1 MCRFFSFLVTVL
13 LGSLSVIAAYPT
25 DLWVVGN
32 ISDMT
37 WSYNNAVKCTNLG
50 NGKYQA
56 LVFRV
61 MNPNGNNSEKYYGNF
76 LLTESLGDNVANR
89 KVYGAPESTIVRLS
103 NGQSKTLKAGIV
115 GANSGEFSDYALPDV
130 AGSYMLSIDL
140 AAGTISVNSSYTPD
154 VMYLLRNMSDGTPQD
169 ISVQLNRVGTS
180 QQYSGSE
187 LPMKFEASGDS
198 KRCYYFVSAASGNQW
213 SVINAERY
221 GLASSIQLE
230 NGTTKLTS
238 GAEMPLFTQKEGTFD
253 VSFNRQTQELSIKP
267 THPDLYLVGAVNG
280 MTWDQRGSGEKIK
293 YVESEKC
300 YYATFVPNAHPNGV
314 SFSFISRSNGNIS
327 ESDNHR
333 YAGFASNQPIS
344 VGSNVLCRADVYNVI
359 SSYALP
365 ANYSCVPLYARISLD
380 NQTMLLQTTPFANS
394 DAPKVNPT
402 NEVWSPN
409 GKIGLVSTIEN
420 GKPYY
425 KVISNNEWVINK
437 SPLGLIS
444 DAVDYTQNLTILSV
458 ETRQINETYTLPTGK
473 KSTYVN
479 NANELTIHLQTVGGQ
494 PFDIVFR
501 VSDDGVAFR
510 YVIPSQDGKSSIII
524 KDEASAVYPA
534 NYKYLLGQKFA
545 SKRNTPNFPYESY
558 YGKYGVY
565 GEYTDWNTA
574 VTDASDP
581 RFNSPVMIGSGSQH
595 ILMSEAE
602 NIGTYSLSLLKAY
615 SSPTGCMMWQH
626 AGDSYQTHKA
636 DGKNNL
642 TVKLPLQTPWRTLQ
656 IGDLPTIFASTMQ
669 ENLCKPTEMTDLLWI
684 EPGVASWDWGGVDG
698 VTYAPLTRYE
708 ADKKYTDMAAKMGWK
723 YILVDGGWS
732 KNDIQNTINYAH
744 SKGIKVI
751 LWMTARLSESTS
763 FSFENME
770 STLRTWKQW
779 GVEGVKID
787 FWEDDSRETME
798 RMELLLKLTAKYKMH
813 VNFHGC
819 TRPSGLRRTYPHLFS
834 YEGILGGENN
844 FWAEAKYMTAQHN
857 INSILTRN
865 VIGSAD
871 FTPVDFASI
880 NGRLN
885 QRYSFAQN
893 LGLSVAY
900 ENGLLHVCESYQNLL
915 PYGPSVILKRV
926 PVTWDE
932 SRLLEGAVSQYLT
945 IARRKGNDWWLAG
958 LTVSA
963 RTANVNLSQ
972 LLSAGKTYT
981 AYIYRD
987 GDTRNKIVVEKQ
999 TVTSASTL
1007 SLNEI
1012 ENGGFLVQ
1020 ISENA
1025 NLEMPIAE
1033 TTYEAESSANELS
1046 SGLTVSSDEAI
1057 YTSGGKKVGN
1067 LGLGRKITFKGI
1079 SVPEDGIYTVTI
1091 YYTTNDT
1098 RYANYQVNGSDLGS
1112 IEFKGNST
1120 SYSMANGSWVRRDV
1134 AFNAG
1139 SANTFALVAPTG
1151 GWSPDIDRI
1160 TVSAKQIADTNTDIP
1175 DNLYVVGSVFD
1186 SQSWKDSYT
1195 ASDVFKCY
1203 NAGNGIFYVN
1213 LWTSDVANRNSFT
1226 FSSTLG
1232 DNAKVM
1238 ANRYGASNA
1247 VKTLQP
1253 GTPSKFIS
1261 LPSEGSFNFSLPKA
1275 NTMYYAT
1282 IDTNN
1287 STISVREASTTE
1299 LPDVIYFVH
1308 STNVQGTWDLN
1319 DASQPAVR
1327 NSNGE
1332 YVFNNV
1338 HIVKE
1343 GTYNQGWYRFV
1354 ASPTGAT
1361 GCSLDNYFGS
1371 MMSNDS
1377 HYLSPNSDITL
1388 NREFGKAN
1396 SSFTNNGVYDIVL
1409 SPSDNRMYLSTVQS
1423 YPENL
1428 YLVGNVN
1435 YRTFDTSGDDLIKCY
1450 NAGNGIYYVTI
1461 NYESGSTDDGSF
1473 YFTNNPDDATNANFK
1488 YCGTVN
1494 DETIALN
1501 QSTYCGSAL
1510 LNTSA
1515 CFKLAD
1521 AGKYYATIDLVNNS
1535 ITLGDEPNILF
1546 LVQNKSIDE
1555 RFVCNWNLFDET
1567 KVLTRVAPLQ
1577 YAAKG
1582 IVLKP
1587 EMDSNKS
1594 YFNFTSILPRLDN
1607 HVAWNTVKIDRWG
1620 NLESFVPGFLTTNL
1634 KNEKEVFYN
1643 GPSGTYNIIVDL
1655 GINTVLLYDAD
1666 TEDYEGF
1673 KIRLVNGRA
1682 ADTTYNGMKLDLGY
1696 CGTTE
1701 YHVANF
1707 VPAWNIGTVGDWPQL
1722 LVEKDGVMLMHGKL
1736 GEEYISGDDYRAIS
1750 TDKSFTGRTFLNPQL
1765 GPFYSL
1771 VVEVDNGAMRMIM
1784 MKSATA
1790 VDKIESHNDIDIRSG
1805 AGFIKVTGVDTYTI
1819 TSMSGIST
1827 TSRAETTY
1835 VAPGFYIVKA
1845 GNKIEKVIVR

>member
-1 MCRFFSFLVTVL
+1 MSKLLTLIVTGL
-13 LGSLSVIAAYPT
+13 LGSLSLVAAYPT

-32 ISDMT
+32 ISDMN

-61 MNPNGNNSEKYYGNF
+61 MDPNGNNSEKYYGNF
-76 LLTESLGDNVANR
+76 LLTESLGDNVTNR

-103 NGQSKTLKAGIV
+103 NGQSKPLIAGIV
-115 GANSGEFSDYALPDV
+115 GANSGAFSDYALPDV

-140 AAGTISVNSSYTPD
+140 AANTITVNSSYTPE
-154 VMYLLRNMSDGTPQD
+154 VMYLLRNMQDGKPQD
-169 ISVQLNRVGTS
+169 IAVQLNRVGTT
-180 QQYSGSE
+180 QQYTGSE
-187 LPMKFEASGDS
+187 LPMKFQADDS
-198 KRCYYFVSAASGNQW
+198 KKCYYYVSAAIGNQW

-221 GLASSIQLE
+221 GLSVSKLLE
-230 NGTTKLTS
+230 NGTETLTS
-238 GAEMPLFTQKEGTFD
+238 GAELALFTQKEGTFD
-253 VSFNRQTQELSIKP
+253 VSFNRQTKELSIKP

-380 NQTMLLQTTPFANS
+380 DQTMLLQTTPFANS

-409 GKIGLVSTIEN
+409 GKVGLVSTIEN

-425 KVISNNEWVINK
+425 KVISNNEWVVNK
-437 SPLGLIS
+437 SPLGLVS
-444 DAVDYTQNLTILSV
+444 DAVDYTQYLTILSA

-479 NANELTIHLQTVGGQ
+479 NANELTIHLQTVGGH

-545 SKRNTPNFPYESY
+545 SKRNNPNFPYESY

-574 VTDASDP
+574 ETDASDP

-626 AGDSYQTHKA
+626 AGDSYQTHKV

-669 ENLCKPTEMTDLLWI
+669 ENLCKPTEMTDLSWL

-708 ADKKYTDMAAKMGWK
+708 ADEKYADMAAKMGWK
-723 YILVDGGWS
+723 YILIDGGWS
-732 KNDIQNTINYAH
+732 EYDIQNTINYAH
-744 SKGIKVI
+744 SKGLKVI

-798 RMELLLKLTAKYKMH
+798 RMELLLKLTAKYKMN

-926 PVTWDE
+926 PQAWDE

-963 RTANVNLSQ
+963 RTVNVNLSQ
-972 LLSAGKTYT
+972 LLPAGKTYT

-1057 YTSGGKKVGN
+1057 YTSGGKKVGG

-1139 SANTFALVAPTG
+1139 SANTFALVAPTS

-1232 DNAKVM
+1232 DNATVM
-1238 ANRYGASNA
+1238 ANRYGAINA

-1261 LPSEGSFNFSLPKA
+1261 LPSAGSFNFSLPKA

-1287 STISVREASTTE
+1287 GTISVREASSTE

-1308 STNVQGTWDLN
+1308 STNVQGKWDLN

-1327 NSNGE
+1327 NSAGQ
-1332 YVFNNV
+1332 YVFKGI

-1343 GTYNQGWYRFV
+1343 GDFQSGWYRFV
-1354 ASPTGAT
+1354 ASPTGAA
-1361 GCSLDNYFGS
+1361 GCILDNYFGS
-1371 MMSNDS
+1371 MMSDDN
-1377 HYLSPNSDITL
+1377 HYITPNSDIRL
-1388 NREFGKAN
+1388 NREFGAAN
-1396 SSFTNNGVYDIVL
+1396 SSFTDNGVYDIVL

-1423 YPENL
+1423 YPEDL

-1435 YRTFDTSGDDLIKCY
+1435 YRTFQTPGDDLIKCY

-1461 NYESGSTDDGSF
+1461 NYENGSTDDGSF

-1488 YCGTVN
+1488 VCGTVN
-1494 DETIALN
+1494 NETIALN

-1515 CFKLAD
+1515 CFKLAG

-1535 ITLGDEPNILF
+1535 ITLGDEPNVLY
-1546 LVQNKSIDE
+1546 LVQNKSIDD
-1555 RFVCNWNLFDET
+1555 RFVCNWDLYDET

-1587 EMDSNKS
+1587 NMDSNTS

-1607 HVAWNTVKIDRWG
+1607 HVSWNTVKIDRWG
-1620 NLESFVPGFLTTNL
+1620 NLESIVPGFLTTSL

-1682 ADTTYNGMKLDLGY
+1682 ADTTYNGMKLTLGY
-1696 CGTTE
+1696 SGTTE

-1707 VPAWNIGTVGDWPQL
+1707 VPAWNIGCVGDWPQL

-1736 GEEYISGDDYRAIS
+1736 GEEYISGDDYIAIS
-1750 TDKSFTGRTFLNPQL
+1750 TDKSFTGTPYLNPQL

-1827 TSRAETTY
+1827 TSRAQTTY

-1845 GNKIEKVIVR
+1845 GNKIEKVVVR